1 MLRLR
6 KPHEVLKKQV
16 STIFDII
23 SLKEGEIMDIT
34 KKSVDELKSLAYDQ
48 MVELQ
53 RIQQNLQLINNEIA
67 KRAEV
72 KEEKK

>member
-1 MLRLR
+1 
-6 KPHEVLKKQV
+6 
-16 STIFDII
+16 
-23 SLKEGEIMDIT
+23 MDIT